1 MKIKDKIYNL
11 ITYIASSM
19 GIIVLI
25 AILLFVF
32 NKGFNKLSF
41 QMIFGKYWAVNY
53 ISVEPIKS
61 GNFELI
67 NEIDGIYSKNWG
79 IALKD
84 GDSKNITI
92 TFIHKDSPFNNLIV
106 KDGSINL
113 QKGYTIEKIDL
124 GELSVGKIVGN
135 NAQDVISTIDN
146 YQTIQSVYFKS
157 QSGGIFGGV
166 IATFYLILISLSI
179 VLPIGISSSIYLKEY
194 EKNKKFKAILQYGID
209 TLTGIPSLV
218 YGLVGVTVLFP
229 ITQLVNINS
238 TSILLGGLTM
248 SIILLPTIIKA
259 TNDAL
264 DNVPDS
270 LRQGS
275 LSLGATNFQTIY
287 KVVLPCCI
295 NGILT
300 GVLLSTGRVIG
311 ESAALIYTMGT
322 FVNDAPKIS
331 SSGSSLAVM
340 IYSFM
345 VQENPNMELA
355 SAVSIIILIIVMILN
370 VILRVFGKKFERK
383 LV

>member
-1 MKIKDKIYNL
+1 M
-11 ITYIASSM
+11 
-19 GIIVLI
+19 
-25 AILLFVF
+25 
-32 NKGFNKLSF
+32 
-41 QMIFGKYWAVNY
+41 
-53 ISVEPIKS
+53 
-61 GNFELI
+61 
-67 NEIDGIYSKNWG
+67 
-79 IALKD
+79 
-84 GDSKNITI
+84 
-92 TFIHKDSPFNNLIV
+92 
-106 KDGSINL
+106 
-113 QKGYTIEKIDL
+113 
-124 GELSVGKIVGN
+124 
-135 NAQDVISTIDN
+135 
-146 YQTIQSVYFKS
+146 
-157 QSGGIFGGV
+157 
-166 IATFYLILISLSI
+166 
-179 VLPIGISSSIYLKEY
+179 
-194 EKNKKFKAILQYGID
+194 
-209 TLTGIPSLV
+209 
-218 YGLVGVTVLFP
+218 FP

-300 GVLLSTGRVIG
+300 GVLLSIGRVIG